1 MEKGRK
7 VGSFPFVSMNE
18 LKEGMRITRRAK
30 EIDRNTCLIVLI
42 SDATAR
48 NLVNTIKEEQTT
60 TYKPLPPSTPIFLS
74 LHQCCIYKVNTSASV
89 CFDVHLKSNMC
100 VGKASGNTLE
110 PARQISSEFEERGI
124 QGL

>member
-1 MEKGRK
+1 MRKKKRKRRRREKKKIQFVRSRRTERHDGKPKKKNKCKICNNRRKKKEKMEKGRK

-18 LKEGMRITRRAK
+18 LKEGTRITRRAK

-60 TYKPLPPSTPIFLS
+60 TY
-74 LHQCCIYKVNTSASV
+74 
-89 CFDVHLKSNMC
+89 
-100 VGKASGNTLE
+100 
-110 PARQISSEFEERGI
+110 
-124 QGL
+124 